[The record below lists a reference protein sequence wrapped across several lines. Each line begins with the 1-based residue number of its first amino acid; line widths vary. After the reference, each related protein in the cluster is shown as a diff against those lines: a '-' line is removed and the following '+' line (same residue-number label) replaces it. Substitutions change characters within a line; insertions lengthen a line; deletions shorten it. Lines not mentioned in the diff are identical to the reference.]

1 MGDKGAGL
9 PDGLLFSP
17 PGFIAV
23 IGGGGAYFF
32 FEEQAEGADALES
45 DVVAYFCYRE
55 VLCSQEPARL
65 FDAFLCQVLVGSD
78 FIDTGKKPVKMITG
92 ETGFPG
98 KSVQVEGLPEVVIDI
113 NLSRDDFL
121 IYIRGDGHN
130 VRLKFLLTNLILVF
144 QTLTR
149 KLLAQFMGFTSSIF
163 RNFIGAIDVI
173 DIDAH
178 LKTIS
183 LW

>member
-9 PDGLLFSP
+9 TDGLLFSL
-17 PGFIAV
+17 PGLITIA
-23 IGGGGAYFF
+23 GGSGAYFL
-32 FEEQAEGADALES
+32 FEEQAEGADAFKT
-45 DVVAYFCYRE
+45 DVLTYFCYGE
-55 VLCSQEPARL
+55 VAGGQKPARL

-92 ETGFPG
+92 EAGFPG
-98 KSVQVEGLPEVVIDI
+98 KPVQVERLPEVVIDI

-130 VRLKFLLTNLILVF
+130 AGLKFLLTNLILVF

-163 RNFIGAIDVI
+163 RNFIDGIDVI
-173 DIDAH
+173 HTDAH